1 MRSLQTRAQATAVAG
16 SAMWWPMCEARGEKI
31 VRSVPRSRAIRSWLP
46 SIVCLISS
54 SLISGAAGTGRVGSA
69 SRASCA
75 SRYSWRAAGAV
86 V

>member
-1 MRSLQTRAQATAVAG
+1 MAD
-16 SAMWWPMCEARGEKI
+16 ARGEKI
-31 VRSVPRSRAIRSWLP
+31 VRSVPRSRAIRSWLA

-54 SLISGAAGTGRVGSA
+54 SLISGSAGTGRASGSA

-75 SRYSWRAAGAV
+75 SRYFASAAGAV